1 MSLPFVSVQGRSP
14 KRFALRC
21 ECCTSSE
28 RKSKTAQS
36 FFETSQRSK
45 NVFAYVLNGAPGPD
59 CWRRSGTPLS
69 LASILPKELWEK
81 CLYELSIDREGQCLE
96 YSQVPADDLP
106 LRLGYSLSDAKE
118 CTLFLE
124 WRPETNDC
132 PLLLSPQSVSSKNTA
147 FIKEIGQFY
156 KGQKVLLLSLPR
168 LAFLPYHPGWE
179 PSAKPVDSFSNLGG
193 LLRSREWHFRPP
205 QIAFH
210 VSETD
215 VRKEDGFLMALDFG
229 TSASILSIV
238 NYNENPDEPQDLFLR
253 DLCPWEHETLVP
265 DLSNMKSG
273 REASWEVIRW
283 EEGNDSTEK
292 MPLHLPPDMLR
303 NRLPLPRRGIPWVPS
318 LFCKVKDYEGQD
330 KIVIGDEALLILEAS
345 RHTAS
350 EGVLHTFV
358 FSPKKSL
365 GLNDGPQS
373 DEDIENYL
381 FALFEMAAHRLSI
394 LDGYGKGV
402 RGPLKSLS
410 WSYPV
415 VWMRHQ
421 VKKYEECLKKALDR
435 STLRNYIA
443 NRRPEAVL
451 QKNRYSLDEAS
462 AAFVGFLA
470 RRFNKMPP
478 VDILSLMGPYRTEN
492 GKDNRM
498 ERNVLVLDFG
508 AGTTDIVWL
517 TLEHDA
523 EMGPIVE
530 SNIQLYFALDQG
542 GLEITRCIAQI
553 LKDRIREH
561 NVSRGMSQEQVSRW
575 LRTNL
580 NDPRIEET
588 FLDGEHKQILSRY
601 RRSKISEFFDI
612 AEAAKRHLG
621 ENPSFAIDWPPLLSG
636 TPLEAPGDNESLLT
650 QEQLKDI
657 VKKVFRPV
665 FERIA
670 AWSRDKP
677 ELDLILVSGRS
688 SALLGLRELLEESIP
703 REKAPIRNDFIW
715 PLEYSFDDRPENC
728 TTGCLEAL
736 AKELDLQ
743 KNSRMELEA
752 KTVVA
757 EGLLENARKSITFQG
772 NYIHCNPLDTMRR
785 SRCIGILATDDGDR
799 WLPRFRN
806 DFNLLVEA
814 DYGSINPD
822 EELPTCIEET
832 NFTSEGKGLYLGI
845 NFAGKGS
852 ADIIDRPQVFARILL
867 ENAGGASY
875 RSLELFFR
883 QRSATELCFNRAV
896 LTKENGD
903 TVESVPTHQ
912 EGNRLT
918 VENITAEIRFF
929 SDEKDFRNSGKIHID
944 GSHPIDRDLGA
955 LL

>member
-1 MSLPFVSVQGRSP
+1 MSLPFVSVRGHSQ

-28 RKSKTAQS
+28 RKSKNAQS
-36 FFETSQRSK
+36 FFEISQRSK
-45 NVFAYVLNGAPGPD
+45 NVFAYVLNGAPGSD
-59 CWRRSGTPLS
+59 CWRRSRTPLP

-81 CLYELSIDREGQCLE
+81 CLYELSFDREGQCLE
-96 YSQVPADDLP
+96 HSQVPSDDLP
-106 LRLGYSLSDAKE
+106 LRLAYSLSDAKE

-124 WRPETNDC
+124 WRPEANDC
-132 PLLLSPQSVSSKNTA
+132 PLLLSPQSVSSENAA

-168 LAFLPYHPGWE
+168 LAFLPHHPGWE

-193 LLRSREWHFRPP
+193 LLRSREWHFRAP

-210 VSETD
+210 ISETD
-215 VRKEDGFLMALDFG
+215 VRQEDGFLMALDFG

-238 NYNENPDEPQDLFLR
+238 NYDGNPDESQDLFLR

-265 DLSNMKSG
+265 DLSNMKSE
-273 REASWEVIRW
+273 REASWKVMRW
-283 EEGNDSTEK
+283 EEGKDSTENR
-292 MPLHLPPDMLR
+292 PLHLPPDMLH
-303 NRLPLPRRGIPWVPS
+303 NRLPLPRRGTPWVPS
-318 LFCKVKDYEGQD
+318 LFCKVKGYEEQD
-330 KIVIGDEALLILEAS
+330 EIVIGDEALLILEAS

-365 GLNDGPQS
+365 GLNDDPQS

-394 LDGYGKGV
+394 LDGSGKGF

-415 VWMRHQ
+415 VWLKHQ

-435 STLRNYIA
+435 STLRNYVA
-443 NRRPEAVL
+443 NWRPEAVL
-451 QKNRYSLDEAS
+451 QGRYSLDEAS

-478 VDILSLMGPYRTEN
+478 VEILSLMGPYRTEN
-492 GKDNRM
+492 DEGDRM
-498 ERNVLVLDFG
+498 ERNVLALDFG

-517 TLEHDA
+517 TLEHEA
-523 EMGPIVE
+523 KMGPIVE

-542 GLEITRCIAQI
+542 GLEITRRIAEI
-553 LKDRIREH
+553 LKDRIREY
-561 NVSRGMSQEQVSRW
+561 NVSRGMSQEQANYW

-580 NDPRIEET
+580 NDPRIDET
-588 FLDGEHKQILSRY
+588 FLDGEQKQILSRY

-621 ENPSFAIDWPPLLSG
+621 ENPSFSIDWTPLLSG
-636 TPLEAPGDNESLLT
+636 TPLKAPGDSESFLT
-650 QEQLKDI
+650 QDQLKDI

-670 AWSRDKP
+670 EWSQAKP

-703 REKAPIRNDFIW
+703 REKAPVRNDFIW
-715 PLEYSFDDRPENC
+715 PLEYSFDDHPEDS
-728 TTGCLEAL
+728 TKGYLETPSG
-736 AKELDLQ
+736 EQDLQ
-743 KNSRMELEA
+743 KNTRMELEA

-772 NYIHCNPLDTMRR
+772 NYIRCNPLDTMRR

-822 EELPTCIEET
+822 EELPAYVEET

-845 NFAGKGS
+845 NFAGKGN

-867 ENAGGASY
+867 KNAGGTPY
-875 RSLELFFR
+875 RSLKLFFR

-903 TVESVPTHQ
+903 TIESGSTHQ
-912 EGNRLT
+912 EGNRVT
-918 VENITAEIRFF
+918 VENVTAEIRFF

-944 GSHPIDRDLGA
+944 GSHPIDRDPGS

>member
-1 MSLPFVSVQGRSP
+1 
-14 KRFALRC
+14 
-21 ECCTSSE
+21 
-28 RKSKTAQS
+28 
-36 FFETSQRSK
+36 
-45 NVFAYVLNGAPGPD
+45 
-59 CWRRSGTPLS
+59 
-69 LASILPKELWEK
+69 LPKELWEK

-106 LRLGYSLSDAKE
+106 LRLGYALSDAKE

-132 PLLLSPQSVSSKNTA
+132 PLLLSPQSVSSENTA

-168 LAFLPYHPGWE
+168 LAFLPHHPGWE

-210 VSETD
+210 ISETD
-215 VRKEDGFLMALDFG
+215 VRQEDGFLMALDFG

-238 NYNENPDEPQDLFLR
+238 NYDGNPDESQDLFLR

-265 DLSNMKSG
+265 DLSNMKSE

-292 MPLHLPPDMLR
+292 RSLNLPPDMLR
-303 NRLPLPRRGIPWVPS
+303 NRFPLPRRGTPWIPS
-318 LFCKVKDYEGQD
+318 LFCKVRGYEGQD

-350 EGVLHTFV
+350 ERVLHTFV

-365 GLNDGPQS
+365 GLNDDPQS

-381 FALFEMAAHRLSI
+381 FALFEMTAHRLSI
-394 LDGYGKGV
+394 LDGCGKGF

-415 VWMRHQ
+415 VWLKHQ
-421 VKKYEECLKKALDR
+421 VKKYEECLKKALAR
-435 STLRNYIA
+435 SALRNYVA
-443 NRRPEAVL
+443 NWRPEAIL
-451 QKNRYSLDEAS
+451 QSRYALDEAS

-492 GKDNRM
+492 DEGDRM
-498 ERNVLVLDFG
+498 ERNVLALDFG

-517 TLEHDA
+517 TLKHETK
-523 EMGPIVE
+523 MGPIVE
-530 SNIQLYFALDQG
+530 SDIQLYFALDQG
-542 GLEITRCIAQI
+542 GLEITRRIAEI

-561 NVSRGMSQEQVSRW
+561 NVNSGMSQEQASHW

-580 NDPRIEET
+580 NDPRIDET
-588 FLDGEHKQILSRY
+588 FLDGDQKQILSRY

-621 ENPSFAIDWPPLLSG
+621 ENPSFSIDWTPLLSG
-636 TPLEAPGDNESLLT
+636 TPLKAPGDSESLLT
-650 QEQLKDI
+650 QDQLKDI

-670 AWSRDKP
+670 AWSRAKP

-703 REKAPIRNDFIW
+703 REKAPVKNDFIW
-715 PLEYSFDDRPENC
+715 PLEYSFDDRPEDSAK
-728 TTGCLEAL
+728 GYLETPAG
-736 AKELDLQ
+736 EQDLQ
-743 KNSRMELEA
+743 KNMRMEMEA

-772 NYIHCNPLDTMRR
+772 NYIRCNPLDTMRR

-814 DYGSINPD
+814 DYGNINPE
-822 EELPTCIEET
+822 EELPTYVEET

-845 NFAGKGS
+845 NFAGKGN

-867 ENAGGASY
+867 KNAEGTPY
-875 RSLELFFR
+875 RSLKMFFR
-883 QRSATELCFNRAV
+883 QKSATELCFNRAL

-903 TVESVPTHQ
+903 TVESVSTHQ

-918 VENITAEIRFF
+918 VENVTAEIRFF

-944 GSHPIDRDLGA
+944 GSHPIDRDPGF

>member
-1 MSLPFVSVQGRSP
+1 M
-14 KRFALRC
+14 
-21 ECCTSSE
+21 
-28 RKSKTAQS
+28 
-36 FFETSQRSK
+36 
-45 NVFAYVLNGAPGPD
+45 
-59 CWRRSGTPLS
+59 
-69 LASILPKELWEK
+69 PKELWEK

-106 LRLGYSLSDAKE
+106 LRLGYALSDAKE

-132 PLLLSPQSVSSKNTA
+132 PLLLSPQSVSSENTA

-168 LAFLPYHPGWE
+168 LAFLPHHPGWE

-210 VSETD
+210 ISETD
-215 VRKEDGFLMALDFG
+215 VRQEDGFLMALDFG

-238 NYNENPDEPQDLFLR
+238 NYDGNPDESQDLFLR

-265 DLSNMKSG
+265 DLSNMKSE

-292 MPLHLPPDMLR
+292 RSLNLPPDMLR
-303 NRLPLPRRGIPWVPS
+303 NRFPLPRRGTPWIPS
-318 LFCKVKDYEGQD
+318 LFCKVRGYEGQD

-350 EGVLHTFV
+350 ERVLHTFV

-365 GLNDGPQS
+365 GLNDDPQS

-381 FALFEMAAHRLSI
+381 FALFEMTAHRLSI
-394 LDGYGKGV
+394 LDGCGKGF

-415 VWMRHQ
+415 VWLKHQ
-421 VKKYEECLKKALDR
+421 VKKYEECLKKALAR
-435 STLRNYIA
+435 SALRNYVA
-443 NRRPEAVL
+443 NWRPEAIL
-451 QKNRYSLDEAS
+451 QSRYALDEAS

-492 GKDNRM
+492 DEGDRM
-498 ERNVLVLDFG
+498 ERNVLALDFG

-517 TLEHDA
+517 TLKHETK
-523 EMGPIVE
+523 MGPIVE
-530 SNIQLYFALDQG
+530 SDIQLYFALDQG
-542 GLEITRCIAQI
+542 GLEITRRIAEI

-561 NVSRGMSQEQVSRW
+561 NVNSGMSQEQASHW

-580 NDPRIEET
+580 NDPRIDET
-588 FLDGEHKQILSRY
+588 FLDGDQKQILSRY

-621 ENPSFAIDWPPLLSG
+621 ENPSFSIDWTPLLSG
-636 TPLEAPGDNESLLT
+636 TPLKAPGDSESLLT
-650 QEQLKDI
+650 QDQLKDI

-670 AWSRDKP
+670 AWSRAKP

-703 REKAPIRNDFIW
+703 REKAPVKNDFIW
-715 PLEYSFDDRPENC
+715 PLEYSFDDRPEDSAK
-728 TTGCLEAL
+728 GYLETPAG
-736 AKELDLQ
+736 EQDLQ
-743 KNSRMELEA
+743 KNMRMEMEA

-772 NYIHCNPLDTMRR
+772 NYIRCNPLDTMRR

-814 DYGSINPD
+814 DYGNINPE
-822 EELPTCIEET
+822 EELPTYVEET

-845 NFAGKGS
+845 NFAGKGN

-867 ENAGGASY
+867 KNAEGTPY
-875 RSLELFFR
+875 RSLKMFFR
-883 QRSATELCFNRAV
+883 QKSATELCFNRAL

-903 TVESVPTHQ
+903 TVESVSTHQ

-918 VENITAEIRFF
+918 VENVTAEIRFF

-944 GSHPIDRDLGA
+944 GSHPIDRDPGF